1 MAKKTDAM
9 CDSNG
14 EEGGRE
20 IKRLTAFA
28 LKRNEEGVDI
38 KIIGCFGIKSAPSQP
53 FYSKG
58 VIVVGGRSF
67 SVFDLQSLA
76 GLSPKTLTEE
86 SCIVLLD
93 FDHEHNHFSRAI
105 VVDDVTEMLSIADQN
120 MSGPKVEN
128 LFGCQLDRG
137 AKAASPIFP
146 GIEPERGECVAK
158 PEQENKDRYSKLV

>member
-38 KIIGCFGIKSAPSQP
+38 RIIGCFGIKSAPCQP

-58 VIVVGGRSF
+58 IIVVDGRSF

-76 GLSPKTLTEE
+76 GLSPKILTDE

-93 FDHEHNHFSRAI
+93 FDDEHSYFSRAI
-105 VVDDVTEMLSIADQN
+105 VVDDVTEMLSIANQK
-120 MSGPKVEN
+120 MAGLKVEN

-137 AKAASPIFP
+137 AKALSPIFP
-146 GIEPERGECVAK
+146 EIESERIKCDIKQADQIDQK
-158 PEQENKDRYSKLV
+158 SAYT